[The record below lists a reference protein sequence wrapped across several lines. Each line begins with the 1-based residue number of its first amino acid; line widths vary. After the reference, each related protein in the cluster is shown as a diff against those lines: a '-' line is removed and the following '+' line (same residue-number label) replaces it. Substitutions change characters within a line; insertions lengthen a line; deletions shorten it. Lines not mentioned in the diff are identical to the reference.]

1 MFVVSGIISPILI
14 NSRKANWEKILET
27 KIQSSEQ
34 LIKNI
39 FDRKIKRL
47 LNVKNNIKSEL
58 KDNYKADINYSL
70 RKIID
75 NENEFLI
82 QFYEADSNLIFWN
95 SEEIFTRFELSQS
108 ENTSGQAFFKSRK
121 LFTYI
126 YVFDTLRIQ
135 HKVYSF
141 VLSLPVENKY
151 RFFRTGEMISYT
163 DYFSNLINTSVRIGY
178 NPARQQTNDGRIHSF
193 AVLNNY
199 NNKIG
204 VVEFEKPTLDG
215 EISILENI
223 LDAIQSLLLIL
234 IYLSLSWIVYQKI
247 KNKKAAIKYLDLCV
261 FIILLRIILFITG
274 IPSGF
279 IANDLTDATN
289 FSSTFAFG
297 MVRSPLEFA
306 ITAVLGFI
314 IILIGFK
321 KYLTF
326 YDSKKI
332 KSNNWFIFSSIV
344 VIGFF
349 FILLILRGLGA
360 SLRSVVFD
368 SSIRYFKEFNLIP
381 DAATFIMDFN
391 ILLVG
396 FSVFL
401 ICIIILMAI
410 ISLAPQLSKTKSHI
424 LFGILFIV
432 LQIAGVVFD
441 EIQKQPQG
449 TPLIRSLFIAVLFIL
464 GYVIIFR
471 NYRSA
476 IKFLYIAFGA
486 SIATVS
492 LLTYYNSEIE
502 RESLKTTAQD
512 LTRSNTNIYQFMV
525 YQMLSAIQNDVDV
538 KNSFVREN
546 DLSST
551 AFIEWTKSLLYREAL
566 PTSITFYDTDK
577 NIIGNFSNVEF
588 DDKPETVHT
597 STNNYEAPEIS
608 IIPGTFNGKTII
620 HGITAIKNNSEV
632 LGYASVKVK
641 YDENYFNFL
650 NLPSILLTEKTGISS
665 ALNAERLKI
674 FYFRDNK
681 LEKSFGSVQ
690 LSENDTKKIIET
702 KFPKHNEAWLRLN
715 ISGENYLFYL
725 LKLSFAE
732 SNILTVAKED
742 KSFAWNLSDFF
753 KVFFV
758 HTGLILVAFFIIAL
772 LSYKKA
778 KIFLNSYKTKLAT
791 AFIIVAAI
799 PLLVIAIYFKSITD
813 EINSELIYNR
823 ISETANQ
830 IDNYLNKYLNNSS
843 VQQNVIFK
851 KADDDLGVNYNIY
864 KDEQILYSSTPDYYN
879 AGLLDAV
886 LPFNV
891 WKDLYESRLEESY
904 VKDKVGEHSYYSVFR
919 KSSVADNDLLIEV
932 NSQFNT
938 TSVPLSDVDINI
950 FMFGVF
956 SLALILLFIFS
967 TILAEQISAPIRK
980 LTNATRSL
988 GGGDL
993 NIEVGGNYS
1002 GEIAELISGFN
1013 MMVKKLHKSQ
1023 MEMAQLERETAWKE
1037 MAKQVAHE
1045 IKNPL
1050 TPMKLSVQQLIAAYN
1065 DKSPKFD
1072 GIFEKVTTTIIAQ
1085 IETLKNIASE
1095 FSNFARM
1102 PKLNIEKIN
1111 LVDSIKETINLF
1123 LDEKL
1128 RIKLSCDEA
1137 EILINA
1143 DHDHL
1148 NRTFVNLIR
1157 NSIQAFAKNIFV
1169 NVHVENNLCLI
1180 KVIDDGEGIPPGSID
1195 KIFDENYTTKSSGMG
1210 LGLSMTKK
1218 FLESINGSIT
1228 VKNTS
1233 KEGTTFFITIPTV
1246 KCNAN

>member
-14 NSRKANWEKILET
+14 NNRKTNWEKILET
-27 KIQSSEQ
+27 KIYSSEQ
-34 LIKNI
+34 LIRKTFEQNI
-39 FDRKIKRL
+39 HRL
-47 LNVKNNIKSEL
+47 LDVSKTIKSGL
-58 KDNYKADINYSL
+58 KNKNEADINHSL
-70 RKIID
+70 GKIIN
-75 NENEFLI
+75 NEKDLLI

-95 SEEIFTRFELSQS
+95 SEEIFNRFELSQLK
-108 ENTSGQAFFKSRK
+108 NTTGQAYFKSRK
-121 LFTYI
+121 LSTYI

-151 RFFRTGEMISYT
+151 RFLRSGDIISYT
-163 DYFSNLINTSVRIGY
+163 DYFSNLINTSVRIDY
-178 NPARQQTNDGRIHSF
+178 NPTNQQTNDGRIHSF
-193 AVLNNY
+193 AVLNNF

-204 VVEFEKPTLDG
+204 VVEFEKPALDS
-215 EISILENI
+215 EIQMMENVI
-223 LDAIQSLLLIL
+223 NAIQSMLLIM
-234 IYLSLSWIVYQKI
+234 IYLSLSWIVYQLI
-247 KNKKAAIKYLDLCV
+247 KNKKTAIRYLGLCL
-261 FIILLRIILFITG
+261 FIILLRIILFLTG
-274 IPSGF
+274 IPSSF
-279 IANDLTDATN
+279 VANDLTDATN

-306 ITAVLGFI
+306 ITSVLCFI
-314 IILIGFK
+314 IILTGFK
-321 KYLTF
+321 KYLNYF
-326 YDSKKI
+326 DSRKT
-332 KSNNWFIFSSIV
+332 KSQNWLIFSSAV
-344 VIGFF
+344 LVGFF
-349 FILLILRGLGA
+349 LILLILRGLGA

-368 SSIRYFKEFNLIP
+368 SSIRYFREFILIP
-381 DAATFIMDFN
+381 DAATFIMDLN

-396 FSVFL
+396 FSIFL
-401 ICIIILMAI
+401 ICIIILIAI
-410 ISLAPQLSKTKSHI
+410 VSFAPQISKTKSHI

-432 LQIAGVVFD
+432 LQIAGVIFD

-449 TPLIRSLFIAVLFIL
+449 TPLIRFLFIAVLFIL

-502 RESLKTTAQD
+502 RESLKTTTQD
-512 LTRSNTNIYQFMV
+512 LTRSNANIYQFMV
-525 YQMLSAIQNDVDV
+525 YQMLSEIQNDADI
-538 KNSFVREN
+538 KNSFEKKN

-551 AFIEWTKSLLYREAL
+551 AFIQWNKSLLYREAL
-566 PTSITFYDTDK
+566 PTSINFYDTDK
-577 NIIGNFSNVEF
+577 NIIGSFSNVES
-588 DDKPETVHT
+588 DDNPETIHT
-597 STNNYEAPEIS
+597 FTNAYEAPEIS

-620 HGITAIKNNSEV
+620 NGIAAVKNSNEV
-632 LGYASVKVK
+632 AGFVSVKVI

-725 LKLSFAE
+725 LKLSYAE
-732 SNILTVAKED
+732 SNILAVAKEE

-758 HTGLILVAFFIIAL
+758 HTGLILIAFFIVAL

-778 KIFLNSYKTKLAT
+778 KIFLNSYKTKLAS

-799 PLLVIAIYFKSITD
+799 PLVVIAVYFKSITD
-813 EINSELIYNR
+813 EKNSELIYNR
-823 ISETANQ
+823 IGETANQ
-830 IDNYLNKYLNNSS
+830 IDAYLKKYLNESS
-843 VQQNVIFK
+843 VHQNIVFK
-851 KADDDLGVNYNIY
+851 KAGEDLGVNFNVY
-864 KDEQILYSSTPDYYN
+864 KDKRIVFSTTPNYYS
-879 AGLLDAV
+879 AGLLDV
-886 LPFNV
+886 LLPFNA
-891 WKDLYESRLEESY
+891 WNDLYKSRLEKSY
-904 VKDKVGEHSYYSVFR
+904 VKNKIGEYPYYSVFM
-919 KSSVADNDLLIEV
+919 KSSTAGDDLLIEV
-932 NSQFNT
+932 NSQFNM
-938 TSVPLSDVDINI
+938 TSVPLSDIEINI

-980 LTNATRSL
+980 LTKATRSL

-1002 GEIAELISGFN
+1002 GEIAELINGFN

-1023 MEMAQLERETAWKE
+1023 VEMAQLERETAWKE

-1050 TPMKLSVQQLIAAYN
+1050 TPMKLSVQQLIAAYK

-1128 RIKLSCDEA
+1128 RIKLSCEEA

-1180 KVIDDGEGIPPGSID
+1180 KVIDDGEGIPPESID

-1210 LGLSMTKK
+1210 LGLSMAKK

-1233 KEGTTFFITIPTV
+1233 KEGTTFLITIPIV
-1246 KCNAN
+1246 K